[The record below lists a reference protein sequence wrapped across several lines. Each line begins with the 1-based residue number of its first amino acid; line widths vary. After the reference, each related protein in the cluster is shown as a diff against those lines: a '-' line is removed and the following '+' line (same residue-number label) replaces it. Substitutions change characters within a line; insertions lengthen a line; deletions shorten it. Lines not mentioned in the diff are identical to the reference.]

1 MKTKQHKPV
10 SVGYDGRPVPT
21 IAREEVIREAKRMQ
35 CAKGIRQMVMRDR
48 LATIGIHVAQY

>member
-10 SVGYDGRPVPT
+10 SVGYDGRPVPVL
-21 IAREEVIREAKRMQ
+21 AREEVIRECKRMF

-48 LATIGIHVAQY
+48 LATIGIHVSQY